1 MKKSKKIFIGICLF
15 FVIFLTV
22 FFVLKYY
29 KRMKVLSGISNE
41 EYFLFSIVED
51 GTLKYYILDERLEK
65 VSDYNFH
72 DFSYSDDRKS
82 IIGFMGKEGFEGL
95 AELELSSNK
104 LNTIISIEEI
114 NALLLDIEPDETD
127 NIGKRNF
134 SELRPKYCKS
144 GYTFCN
150 DDRDKLFYLEKLGD
164 SWIMKKIYESEYGF
178 SNYFVDED
186 FLYVKTKVESTE
198 DDEDTY
204 SGVIIKKDLN
214 SGSTEILCR
223 FDTGNQHDSRGCI
236 DMAEDEGKIVY
247 YDFPDIYVYDLASK
261 QIESRVGVKKRK
273 NEYMVDLKFSPDRKY
288 LFYTLGRDPF
298 FPGTPRLRFFILNLE
313 TMERIE
319 LKKWNSDYNFYGF
332 DW

>member
-1 MKKSKKIFIGICLF
+1 
-15 FVIFLTV
+15 
-22 FFVLKYY
+22 
-29 KRMKVLSGISNE
+29 MKVLSGISNE
-41 EYFLFSIVED
+41 EYFLFSASAD
-51 GTLKYYILDERLEK
+51 GTVKYYILDEILEK
-65 VSDYNFH
+65 VSDYSFF

-82 IIGFMGKEGFEGL
+82 IISFMHKEGFEGL

-104 LNTIISIEEI
+104 LNTIISIDEI
-114 NALLLDIEPDETD
+114 NALLLDIEPDEID

-150 DDRDKLFYLEKLGD
+150 DDRDKLFYIEKLGD

-186 FLYVKTKVESTE
+186 FLYVKTRVESTE

-204 SGVIIKKDLN
+204 SGVIIKRDLN

-223 FDTGNQHDSRGCI
+223 FDTGNQNDSRGCI

-261 QIESRVGVKKRK
+261 QIESRVGVKKRE
-273 NEYMVDLKFSPDRKY
+273 NQYMVDLKFSPDRKY
-288 LFYTLGRDPF
+288 LFYTLGSIPF
-298 FPGTPRLRFFILNLE
+298 SPGTLKLRFFILNLE

-319 LKKWNSDYNFYGF
+319 LKKWENAYFYGF

>member
-1 MKKSKKIFIGICLF
+1 MKKNKKIFIGICLF

-41 EYFLFSIVED
+41 EYFLFSASGD

-65 VSDYNFH
+65 VSDYSFF
-72 DFSYSDDRKS
+72 DFSYSDHRKS
-82 IIGFMGKEGFEGL
+82 IISFISEKDFKGL
-95 AELELSSNK
+95 AEFELSSNK
-104 LNTIISIEEI
+104 LNTIISIDEI
-114 NALLLDIEPDETD
+114 NALLLDIEPDETYS
-127 NIGKRNF
+127 IGKPRF

-150 DDRDKLFYLEKLGD
+150 YDRNKLFYLEKLGD

-186 FLYVKTKVESTE
+186 FLYVKTRVESTE

-204 SGVIIKKDLN
+204 SGVIIKIDLN

-223 FDTGNQHDSRGCI
+223 FDTGNQDDSRGCI

-261 QIESRVGVKKRK
+261 QIESRV
-273 NEYMVDLKFSPDRKY
+273 
-288 LFYTLGRDPF
+288 
-298 FPGTPRLRFFILNLE
+298 
-313 TMERIE
+313 RI
-319 LKKWNSDYNFYGF
+319 KSGKMSIW
-332 DW
+332 

>member
-41 EYFLFSIVED
+41 EYFLFSVVED

-65 VSDYNFH
+65 VSDYNFL

-104 LNTIISIEEI
+104 LNTIISIDEI
-114 NALLLDIEPDETD
+114 NALLLDIEPDEID

-150 DDRDKLFYLEKLGD
+150 DDRDKLFYIEKLGD

-186 FLYVKTKVESTE
+186 FLYVKTRVESTE

-204 SGVIIKKDLN
+204 SGVIIKRDLN

-247 YDFPDIYVYDLASK
+247 YDFPDIYVYDLTSK
-261 QIESRVGVKKRK
+261 QIGSRVGVKKRE
-273 NEYMVDLKFSPDRKY
+273 NQYMVDLKFSPDRKY
-288 LFYTLGRDPF
+288 LFYTLGSIPF
-298 FPGTPRLRFFILNLE
+298 SPGTLKLRFFILNLE